1 MKKRGVHQ
9 SGPAPA
15 PDRLSGVKTH
25 PALNFAKAG
34 ADLAITWVISLAIFI
49 IMTVLIAT
57 GVSTLVALGFGVI
70 PLAAALLLVGPI
82 ARVGRTRIPSVYG
95 DIIEAPTTR
104 VSIYPGF
111 KGFAHNLWLRFTEAP
126 TWKTLLYVLTNCAL
140 TSALIVLVYGGTA
153 WSVAALFSPLYRDQA
168 QAAYWADLPNWGLV
182 LIGIAVLLA
191 ALGLLFMYSKVEPAL
206 ARALLGPSRKLQ
218 VQELTEQR
226 DAASA
231 QRSSALNVASQ
242 DRSQIER
249 NLHDGVQPRLV
260 SVAMGV
266 DMARTKL
273 AEDPARAA
281 ELLDAAHKDATDA
294 ITELRQLAR
303 GIRPAVLTDRGLDAA
318 LSALVASM
326 PMPVTLS
333 ISVSSHCSP
342 VSEEAIYYS
351 VAEALTN
358 VAKHAGATNCEVRV
372 VCSGTPGRL
381 SASVFDSGTG
391 GARLS
396 SPTKMNDGAR
406 RLGRSGLDGVRDR
419 VEALGGSIALVSPT
433 GGPTTLTV
441 EVPCAS

>member
-1 MKKRGVHQ
+1 M
-9 SGPAPA
+9 S
-15 PDRLSGVKTH
+15 DVKTH

-49 IMTVLIAT
+49 LMTVLIAT
-57 GVSTLVALGFGVI
+57 GVSTVVALGVGVI
-70 PLAAALLLVGPI
+70 PLAAALLLLGPI
-82 ARVGRTRIPSVYG
+82 ARMARTRIASVYG
-95 DIIEAPTTR
+95 DIIEPPTMR
-104 VSIYPGF
+104 ASIYPGF

-126 TWKTLLYVLTNCAL
+126 TWKTLLFILANFAL
-140 TSALIVLVYGGTA
+140 TTALTVLVYGGTA
-153 WSVAALFSPLYRDQA
+153 WSIAAIFSPLYRNQA
-168 QAAYWADLPNWGLV
+168 DAAYWVGLPNWALL
-182 LIGIAVLLA
+182 LIGVAVILVA
-191 ALGLLFMYSKVEPAL
+191 VGLLFMYSRVEPAL

-333 ISVSSHCSP
+333 VNVSSHCSP

-358 VAKHAGATNCEVRV
+358 VAKHAGATACEVRV
-372 VCSGTPGRL
+372 ICSGTPGKL
-381 SASVFDSGTG
+381 SATVFDNGTG

-396 SPTKMNDGAR
+396 APHTMNDGVGQ
-406 RLGRSGLDGVRDR
+406 LGRSGLDGVRDR
-419 VEALGGSIALVSPT
+419 VEALGGSISLVSPT